1 MKQRREPVDLHGT
14 ALFLCGP
21 ACLRMAILAVSVL
34 SGVVADVVLGG
45 YLRRR
50 RWRNVGLDD

>member
-1 MKQRREPVDLHGT
+1 
-14 ALFLCGP
+14 
-21 ACLRMAILAVSVL
+21 MAILAVSVL